1 MLGPAPTVE
10 QVFRQRRVEK
20 FTRLRKLRTWWR
32 DNQKWLVIAALFA
45 FCVAPTFISYQPCI
59 LTWDDADYLEKSIKV
74 SQILWSGSL
83 HGLRWTMAGGGG
95 AIRPPAMTLLGLP
108 WGPLA
113 SWDAAGKCFITLA
126 AVISLLAASCLY
138 LLLRIGVKP
147 FFLVLAS
154 VCVGASLGPYP
165 HAGETQ
171 ALPTGFWADSLFAWT
186 ALAALLLI
194 SYEAR
199 TPCPL
204 IRDAVLRGIG
214 WGLILSLGVMT
225 KLSFVY
231 FIVFIVPILLII
243 NSYHSGL
250 RSTIAAFIA
259 FACCSAPASVYLLLW
274 GRPAFLYA
282 KAASFGEDAQFYYSP
297 LLGFLGDAVRD
308 APGLVLSFVLT
319 TAALM
324 YIVIKR
330 RLIQSWPDFLALLI
344 IIGFGIVV
352 LASPNRDIRYSFPAI
367 VALPYLAAILLS
379 GKGHPAPRPSA
390 ALAAGLVFCGLL
402 AAGVP
407 TGHRA
412 NRQSIIRSDAVLAQA
427 VRCNAKRIL
436 LATVSSTLNWPLINL
451 AIAVSASR
459 DTVEIG
465 SVAYDAIHGMPIE
478 ESFRAIRESD
488 LVVFQDRDALSPPW
502 ANQRV
507 SEYERY
513 IRHGGYVPIKVEDDV
528 SVYSIQC
535 RP

>member
-1 MLGPAPTVE
+1 
-10 QVFRQRRVEK
+10 
-20 FTRLRKLRTWWR
+20 
-32 DNQKWLVIAALFA
+32 
-45 FCVAPTFISYQPCI
+45 
-59 LTWDDADYLEKSIKV
+59 
-74 SQILWSGSL
+74 
-83 HGLRWTMAGGGG
+83 
-95 AIRPPAMTLLGLP
+95 
-108 WGPLA
+108 
-113 SWDAAGKCFITLA
+113 
-126 AVISLLAASCLY
+126 
-138 LLLRIGVKP
+138 
-147 FFLVLAS
+147 
-154 VCVGASLGPYP
+154 
-165 HAGETQ
+165 
-171 ALPTGFWADSLFAWT
+171 
-186 ALAALLLI
+186 
-194 SYEAR
+194 
-199 TPCPL
+199 
-204 IRDAVLRGIG
+204 
-214 WGLILSLGVMT
+214 
-225 KLSFVY
+225 
-231 FIVFIVPILLII
+231 
-243 NSYHSGL
+243 
-250 RSTIAAFIA
+250 
-259 FACCSAPASVYLLLW
+259 
-274 GRPAFLYA
+274 
-282 KAASFGEDAQFYYSP
+282 
-297 LLGFLGDAVRD
+297 
-308 APGLVLSFVLT
+308 VLSFVLT